1 MNNRT
6 KWDTKRKIEAI
17 LIISAILILV
27 PSLLVTFWVPAFD
40 SVESPPIIF
49 TDCTSGQRVI
59 VYHSLVTDDNITI
72 GEVGLTWDL
81 YFSDE
86 NENYRFYTLEIH
98 HHVSGAIGEGL
109 IKSGYAFL
117 NLTTS
122 NQSIYQ
128 CSEEHGEGATEV
140 NLIANNSWGGDIQM
154 YFTVLPGYEGFR
166 PQNASNV
173 VTLNAIIRT
182 HLNANISFSLTFDSE
197 WMADTDG
204 GLFFNGTEKLLIT
217 INRDIFYVL

>member
-1 MNNRT
+1 MIEQIANNS
-6 KWDTKRKIEAI
+6 KRKIQAI
-17 LIISAILILV
+17 LLIAAIIIVV
-27 PSLLVTFWVPAFD
+27 PALLVRFGTPSFD
-40 SVESPPIIF
+40 GVESQSIVF

-59 VYHSLVTDDNITI
+59 VYHSFVSDDNITI

-81 YFSDE
+81 YLSDE

-109 IKSGYAFL
+109 IKSGHAFL
-117 NLTTS
+117 NLFTI
-122 NQSIYQ
+122 NQSIYE

-140 NLIANNSWGGDIQM
+140 NLSTNSSWGGDIQM
-154 YFTVLPGYEGFR
+154 YFTVLPGFEGFR

-182 HLNANISFSLTFDSE
+182 HLDANISFSLTFNSE
-197 WMADTDG
+197 WTADTNG
-204 GLFFNGTEKLLIT
+204 GLFFSGTEKLLIT
-217 INRDIFYVL
+217 INRDIFYV